1 MAVDPYAAELDAF
14 VAQRKTLVA
23 ELRAAGDRAGAK
35 TAAALRKPSVAAWA
49 INQLVHRHGELVS
62 AFRAAA
68 AEARGAQVA
77 LAGGGDRDAWRAAM
91 ASVREAQG
99 DLMDAVAELGVS
111 TAARDGAEATLA
123 AAAADEEVEADA
135 LSGRLV
141 REVEPGGFGALL
153 AADIPIVARPEQAE
167 EPEEDDSAQAHAV
180 AAAAAA
186 AARERAEA
194 LEAARARLAAAEE
207 ALAVA
212 ERRRDEAAAAVKDA
226 RREVAD
232 LEDARPQRRRGQR
245 S

>member
-14 VAQRKTLVA
+14 VAQRKALVA

-167 EPEEDDSAQAHAV
+167 EPEEDDSAQAHA
-180 AAAAAA
+180 AAAAA

-232 LEDARPQRRRGQR
+232 LEDARPQKRRGQR